1 MMRNS
6 MPWDIE
12 MMGHEMRSPYND
24 GFTTFEIKKKL
35 YEIKW
40 AVDKQLENSP
50 NYVGEKEWLEEQ
62 EIKNGKKEN

>member
-1 MMRNS
+1 MNKLA
-6 MPWDIE
+6 WDIE
-12 MMGHEMRSPYND
+12 KMGHEMRSPYND

-40 AVDKQLENSP
+40 AVLKQLDNSP

-62 EIKNGKKEN
+62 ETKNGKKEN